1 MECPAPPLGCLG
13 DLFSLVWSLRTAYIG
28 VSRGPQ
34 TLWPSGQKRKPEI
47 TPLGVPQTSFH
58 GRVGLLL
65 VRQNRHHILSGR
77 SGFFPCHKGIKGV
90 FQNLLQAFG
99 SIPCVASSATTW
111 VNLPD
116 VGGQLTRM
124 YQVRQWACNRHFG
137 YGRTSAQYRLKSST
151 RVTLSSLS
159 GTIIGLR
166 WKGRSLFQFL
176 PDSSVSHLNYESRNF
191 DIRYVGHQ

>member
-1 MECPAPPLGCLG
+1 M
-13 DLFSLVWSLRTAYIG
+13 DLRLF
-28 VSRGPQ
+28 GPRVRKEN
-34 TLWPSGQKRKPEI
+34 QKSPHWACHRH
-47 TPLGVPQTSFH
+47 LSM
-58 GRVGLLL
+58 VGL
-65 VRQNRHHILSGR
+65 VYCWFVKTGTIYCQGGQ
-77 SGFFPCHKGIKGV
+77 GFFLATRESKEFSRTFSRP
-90 FQNLLQAFG
+90 FG